1 MERVVIVTPSVYRT
15 DNSAT
20 IFGMKAR
27 GASARGIAVIDDAI
41 PQAEKRKATAERNAA
56 KEKADSDVDIRYA
69 AAAADVAKYEYLKNK
84 EAYDTVKNAVPWV
97 EVKRLELAWQRA
109 LLQIEQS
116 NVERRINKL
125 TVETKAAEMDAAEE
139 GIRHRQIK
147 SPLDGVVVQVT
158 QHEGEWVKPGD
169 MIMHIVRMD
178 RLRVEGYLKSSDFAP
193 QDVRDR
199 KVIVTVKLAHRPAPV
214 QFSGHVV
221 FVSPIVEQAGDY
233 KVWAEVDNRL
243 VTGRNDDWELR
254 PGETVSM
261 SIDTKE
267 TLAAS
272 GERGKVGASSTIAR
286 EGQGCLS
293 ASRTSCSVT
302 RRRWAGRKPT
312 SLASASI

>member
-1 MERVVIVTPSVYRT
+1 MRIQLTAVL
-15 DNSAT
+15 
-20 IFGMKAR
+20 F
-27 GASARGIAVIDDAI
+27 ASAAALFVGPSIAADRADQTPVLSHCDVSPVDEAEVPAQEAGVIASIKATPGQIVKKGELIAVVDDAI
-41 PQAEKRKATAERNAA
+41 PQAEKRKAMAERNAA

-69 AAAADVAKYEYLKNK
+69 TAAADVAKYEYLKNK
-84 EAYDTVKNAVPWV
+84 EAWDTVKNAVPWV

-109 LLQIEQS
+109 VLQIEQS

-169 MIMHIVRMD
+169 TIMHIVRMD
-178 RLRVEGYLKSSDFAP
+178 RLRVEGFLKSSEFAP
-193 QDVRDR
+193 QDIRDR
-199 KVIVTVKLAHRPAPV
+199 KVIVTVKLAHHPEPV

-221 FVSPIVEQAGDY
+221 FVSPLVELSGDY
-233 KVWAEVDNRL
+233 KVRAEVDNRL
-243 VTGRNDDWELR
+243 VIGRNDDWELR

-267 TLAAS
+267 TLAA
-272 GERGKVGASSTIAR
+272 K
-286 EGQGCLS
+286 
-293 ASRTSCSVT
+293 
-302 RRRWAGRKPT
+302 
-312 SLASASI
+312 